1 MKKILLISLG
11 TLLVL
16 CVACISVLYFV
27 VLPRSQD
34 AIADQFHDGV
44 ATVVSIQIAASPV
57 APGQYVITD
66 QKLTDSL
73 LNRVSGSS
81 GASVDGIRALITTSG
96 IQILIKSDSNNWT
109 VDVAV
114 AAQNG
119 QFVVTNV
126 KSDNWLV
133 KQLLPDDK
141 LKKAIQDGVNSALI
155 SQSLTLKAIEL
166 QQGQMILTTAA
177 K

>member
-16 CVACISVLYFV
+16 CVACVGILYFV

-81 GASVDGIRALITTSG
+81 GASVDGIQALISPTG
-96 IQILIKSDSNNWT
+96 IQILIKSDNNNWT
-109 VDVAV
+109 VDVSV
-114 AAQNG
+114 AAENG
-119 QFVVTNV
+119 QLVVTQV

-133 KQLLPDDK
+133 RQLLPNDK
-141 LKKAIQDGVNSALI
+141 LKKAIQDGVNSALAA
-155 SQSLTLKAIEL
+155 QNLSLSAITL
-166 QQGQMILTTAA
+166 QQGQMILVTTP